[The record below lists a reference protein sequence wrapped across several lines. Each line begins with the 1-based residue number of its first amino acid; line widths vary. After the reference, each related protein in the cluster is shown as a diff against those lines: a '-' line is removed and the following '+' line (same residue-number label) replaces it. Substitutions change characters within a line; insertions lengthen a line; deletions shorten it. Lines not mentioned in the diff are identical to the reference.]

1 MSTPLAPLGARFEF
15 NSGLFG
21 MLADGLDEA
30 DWGFRPE
37 GGGNTPHWVLGHL
50 AVSRRSLRRQLG
62 DDLPP
67 ESWEQGF
74 GRGTAGDLADDA
86 PTTERLARD
95 FVGSGEKLAEL
106 LGAVDAEGAASTWE
120 AGFPDGSTTLE
131 GGCHFMYFHEAY
143 HLGQLGYARAG
154 RGKGGIP

>member
-1 MSTPLAPLGARFEF
+1 MSTPLAPLGARFQF

-30 DWGFRPE
+30 DWGHRPA
-37 GGGNTPHWVLGHL
+37 GGGNTPYWVLGHL

-62 DDLPP
+62 DDLAVEP
-67 ESWEQGF
+67 WEAGF
-74 GRGTAGDLADDA
+74 ARGSGGGVDDDA
-86 PTTERLARD
+86 PTTERLSHD
-95 FVGSGEKLAEL
+95 FVVSGEKLGGL
-106 LGAVDAEGAASTWE
+106 LGAVDADTGASTWE

-131 GGCHFMYFHEAY
+131 DGCHFLYFHETY